1 MCNYI
6 KVLKKNGKK
15 NNTKI
20 ANFKIEAKKFLCA
33 PSKSLRN
40 PDTDPVTICKISKSI
55 EPNKYGAESWILQKA
70 FYVILRS

>member
-33 PSKSLRN
+33 PSKSLCN

-55 EPNKYGAESWILQKA
+55 EPNKYGAES
-70 FYVILRS
+70 